1 MYITVKNTGLWWFVF
16 ASNQDLRSFFSIS
29 SLLHSRYLFGDLL
42 QLFLS
47 DMFPN
52 LHMVLLCLFWL
63 TEQVTRIY
71 SFILGNG
78 VENSVC
84 ANLTSSKGDQSEG
97 RNRQEI
103 ALNCLIEHDPY
114 HGGGGRGWGLWLG
127 CARSREFLR
136 HRLHLWKHSRRTL
149 NANKVTL
156 MK

>member
-1 MYITVKNTGLWWFVF
+1 MF

-52 LHMVLLCLFWL
+52 LHMVLLCLFRL
-63 TEQVTRIY
+63 TEQVTCIY

-114 HGGGGRGWGLWLG
+114 HGGGGAWVGALAWL
-127 CARSREFLR
+127 
-136 HRLHLWKHSRRTL
+136 RTVKRIS
-149 NANKVTL
+149 APQAASVETQQTDFERKQSDFDEIRQFR
-156 MK
+156 